1 MEPWAFLFLRGLP
14 GGHWC
19 PCAPREAHVP
29 KAQNTWLAKN
39 APDLCSQRPLQSA
52 APAAAS
58 PDAIS
63 QVSPTLPCGQV
74 EATPLQGH
82 RVYAPRAA
90 PPQAAHT
97 SHPVPE
103 TPLNWQANSWVQY
116 LNQQVLCRRV
126 LAESREFL
134 NLCFAADPAMGS
146 TAADR
151 DPMGALHHL
160 RDFLNRVTPAVAPE
174 APPPC

>member
-90 PPQAAHT
+90 PPQAGHT

-103 TPLNWQANSWVQY
+103 TPLNWQAISRSSAAVSWRNPASSLTCALRQTPQWG
-116 LNQQVLCRRV
+116 LPRRTGTPWE
-126 LAESREFL
+126 L
-134 NLCFAADPAMGS
+134 S
-146 TAADR
+146 T
-151 DPMGALHHL
+151 
-160 RDFLNRVTPAVAPE
+160 T
-174 APPPC
+174 